1 MAKLK
6 VCVIVCSL
14 HIIYL
19 LLSCTCSCIHF
30 PYDSRTHSFPPH
42 FRFVHVSTDDI
53 IECST
58 VHSNSCFLQIFS
70 SIKREQKTVE
80 VHLPSTLFHLN
91 KDKMPSRIHS
101 FVPRVFFS
109 AEAFFSRGKKVQ
121 LHSKQCPCD
130 EFKLAQ
136 PLAAHFFA
144 TPKNDMN
151 NVSKM

>member
-1 MAKLK
+1 MSLFA
-6 VCVIVCSL
+6 VCTLFTFYCLAHAVASIFL
-14 HIIYL
+14 TIRAHIL
-19 LLSCTCSCIHF
+19 FPLTSVSFMSQLMTSSNAPRCIQIHVF
-30 PYDSRTHSFPPH
+30 Y
-42 FRFVHVSTDDI
+42 RF
-53 IECST
+53 
-58 VHSNSCFLQIFS
+58 FLRK
-70 SIKREQKTVE
+70 KREQKTVE